1 MAQIKITYEDVP
13 VGALEDSTVQITDKQ
28 SFSDLTLLKED
39 INFDK
44 IANPCELNQTILD
57 NTQTDLDLVNTDIAL
72 WTNSLTDSNCD
83 FQNPPIITITF
94 TQFFTSP
101 GITFTFDPQNNLF
114 CNVLTVSWYR
124 NNELIETDDF
134 EPNSA
139 IYFCEKNVS
148 LYDKIIVQFNSM
160 NMPYSYLKLQRID
173 FGALREFTNSEL
185 AKVRIQE
192 EISLISSELSINTLD
207 FTINSSQNTDFV
219 FQKKQKT
226 KVKFDNDII
235 GTFFVSTSQ
244 RQSKSIWNVNC
255 EDYVGLLDKITF
267 YGGMYQNK
275 NVFELAT
282 EILQNIPFEMSQSLQ
297 NKTVSGWLPIDSA
310 RNSLLNLAFAIGA
323 VVSTARQN
331 KIIIKELD
339 SQAVQTFES
348 TDIFTGDR
356 FEIQDKATEIQLT
369 EHNFAAAT
377 EETELFKDETGQN
390 LLVQFSEPMHDL
402 SIVNGSIVSSN
413 ANYAVINANVDC
425 VLTGQKYL
433 DSQKI
438 ISIKNQLITQSDP
451 QKIITFSDCY
461 LINSSNS
468 QTIAQKIFDYY
479 SDMQFGNIKL
489 KAKDSTVGDKIEF
502 PTSFM
507 GDLQGAIEHLS
518 FSLTGNEI
526 VAEAR
531 VKIDE

>member
-1 MAQIKITYEDVP
+1 
-13 VGALEDSTVQITDKQ
+13 
-28 SFSDLTLLKED
+28 
-39 INFDK
+39 
-44 IANPCELNQTILD
+44 
-57 NTQTDLDLVNTDIAL
+57 
-72 WTNSLTDSNCD
+72 
-83 FQNPPIITITF
+83 
-94 TQFFTSP
+94 
-101 GITFTFDPQNNLF
+101 
-114 CNVLTVSWYR
+114 
-124 NNELIETDDF
+124 
-134 EPNSA
+134 
-139 IYFCEKNVS
+139 
-148 LYDKIIVQFNSM
+148 
-160 NMPYSYLKLQRID
+160 
-173 FGALREFTNSEL
+173 
-185 AKVRIQE
+185 
-192 EISLISSELSINTLD
+192 
-207 FTINSSQNTDFV
+207 
-219 FQKKQKT
+219 
-226 KVKFDNDII
+226 
-235 GTFFVSTSQ
+235 
-244 RQSKSIWNVNC
+244 
-255 EDYVGLLDKITF
+255 
-267 YGGMYQNK
+267 MYQNK